1 MITESQVDDDDDIMF
16 EKDNFD
22 VAALVSKQMA
32 EVTQQWSQKLSSLE
46 DKILSLKIKDQE
58 REQELLTLTIKDQ
71 EREQELLTLTKVA
84 EADREVLLIRQLAF
98 TYQEIAA
105 RRVGCGNTKPY
116 FVTPDKLAQHCSKDA
131 AKQLLHNT
139 IQQEFS
145 NRGIIDIENCVRQIR
160 ELGTTASHP
169 SHPTTN
175 LCGEIVSEEIMRQ
188 IIVRHAPNI
197 PFDHRDAEKLLE
209 IICVLRGSNAGNVL
223 VVTP

>member
-46 DKILSLKIKDQE
+46 DKILSLK
-58 REQELLTLTIKDQ
+58 IKDQ

-145 NRGIIDIENCVRQIR
+145 NRGIIDIENCVRQMR

>member
-46 DKILSLKIKDQE
+46 DKILSLK
-58 REQELLTLTIKDQ
+58 IKDQ

-145 NRGIIDIENCVRQIR
+145 NRGIIDIENCVRQMR
-160 ELGTTASHP
+160 ELGTTA

-175 LCGEIVSEEIMRQ
+175 LCGEIVSEEVRKVKRITS
-188 IIVRHAPNI
+188 IIGQTSKIAVEQQSYSTLAVAAIHATTSGTN
-197 PFDHRDAEKLLE
+197 LMNL
-209 IICVLRGSNAGNVL
+209 
-223 VVTP
+223 